1 MSPAEDKMVCVCR
14 NLRRRELVDT
24 IGARGLCTFDQVRDS
39 TGAAN
44 ACGLCWQQVEQL
56 LREIAADPDC

>member
-24 IGARGLCTFDQVRDS
+24 IGARGLRTFDQVRDS

-56 LREIAADPDC
+56 LREIAADPGS